1 MCGLCQPAARCPPGR
16 RNVRPAKRASFT
28 ATTCFSTRVHE
39 RSGASAGGLAPVPA
53 PRRTSAAASGVS
65 RRDAAAWDSRESLVH
80 RALPVYL
87 GLLLAIL
94 TVVAIVLL
102 VMVRHVLL
110 VLFVSVLFAAAL
122 TGPSEWL
129 HRRSRLPLG
138 LAAVLIYI
146 ACFALIVGIGWV
158 VVPPLLGQVV
168 EFADRAPEYA
178 ERYEGIREAYA
189 ELRADFPALP
199 PFEEQLSR
207 LGDAILDRAGERAA
221 ALPGDV
227 FSIFI
232 DLLAVFFISLLLLTN
247 RLRIRDFVLS
257 LTHPEH
263 RRRTG
268 LVLDRTWLRIGG
280 YLRAK
285 VIVMAIV
292 GALTYLSLVVLGV
305 PFAIPLSV
313 IVAFGELIP
322 LVGSWLARIP
332 LLAIAALD
340 SPRTFVL
347 TFLAS
352 IVIQNL
358 QGYVISPLVEG
369 DQLDIHPLLVFVAVL
384 VGASLGGA
392 IGAFVAVPAAAIVDL
407 VVREVVVPWRRAQLR
422 GSAAAAP
429 RRPTAHAP

>member
-1 MCGLCQPAARCPPGR
+1 M
-16 RNVRPAKRASFT
+16 
-28 ATTCFSTRVHE
+28 TR
-39 RSGASAGGLAPVPA
+39 
-53 PRRTSAAASGVS
+53 SGVS
-65 RRDAAAWDSRESLVH
+65 QESLLH
-80 RALPVYL
+80 RGLPVYL

-94 TVVAIVLL
+94 TVVTVLL
-102 VMVRHVLL
+102 LFMIRHVLL

-146 ACFALIVGIGWV
+146 ASFALIVGIGWV

-178 ERYEGIREAYA
+178 ERYEGVREAYA

-199 PFEEQLSR
+199 PFEEQLAR
-207 LGDAILDRAGERAA
+207 LGDAIVDRAGERAA
-221 ALPGDV
+221 ALPGDA

-247 RLRIRDFVLS
+247 RLRIRDFILS
-257 LTHPEH
+257 LTHPDH
-263 RRRTG
+263 QRRAG

-285 VIVMAIV
+285 VIVMTIV
-292 GALTYLSLVVLGV
+292 GALTYVSLIVIGV

-347 TFLAS
+347 TFVAS
-352 IVIQNL
+352 IVIQNF
-358 QGYVISPLVEG
+358 QGYVISPLIEG

-384 VGASLGGA
+384 VGAALGGA
-392 IGAFVAVPAAAIVDL
+392 LGAFVAVPAAAIVDL
-407 VVREVVVPWRRAQLR
+407 VVVEVVVPWRRAQLR
-422 GSAAAAP
+422 GSAATVP

>member
-1 MCGLCQPAARCPPGR
+1 MAPSGDFHE
-16 RNVRPAKRASFT
+16 SF
-28 ATTCFSTRVHE
+28 
-39 RSGASAGGLAPVPA
+39 
-53 PRRTSAAASGVS
+53 
-65 RRDAAAWDSRESLVH
+65 VH
-80 RALPVYL
+80 RALPIYL
-87 GLLLAIL
+87 GLLFAIL
-94 TVVAIVLL
+94 TVVAVVVLF
-102 VMVRHVLL
+102 MVRHVLL

-129 HRRSRLPLG
+129 HRRFRLPLG
-138 LAAVLIYI
+138 LAAVVIYI
-146 ACFALIVGIGWV
+146 ASFAVIVGIGWI

-178 ERYEGIREAYA
+178 DRYQGIRDSYA
-189 ELRADFPALP
+189 ELRADFPARP

-232 DLLAVFFISLLLLTN
+232 DLLAVFFVSLLLLTN

-257 LTHPEH
+257 LTYPDH

-268 LVLDRTWLRIGG
+268 FVLDRTWLRIGG

-285 VIVMAIV
+285 VFVMAIV
-292 GALTYLSLVVLGV
+292 GALTYVSLIAIGV

-352 IVIQNL
+352 ILIQNL
-358 QGYVISPLVEG
+358 QGYVISPVVEG

-384 VGASLGGA
+384 TGASLGGA
-392 IGAFVAVPAAAIVDL
+392 VGAFVAVPAAAIVDL
-407 VVREVVVPWRRAQLR
+407 VVREVVVP
-422 GSAAAAP
+422 
-429 RRPTAHAP
+429 

>member
-1 MCGLCQPAARCPPGR
+1 MAP
-16 RNVRPAKRASFT
+16 
-28 ATTCFSTRVHE
+28 
-39 RSGASAGGLAPVPA
+39 SGGSH
-53 PRRTSAAASGVS
+53 
-65 RRDAAAWDSRESLVH
+65 ESLVH
-80 RALPVYL
+80 RALPIYL
-87 GLLLAIL
+87 GLLFATL
-94 TVVAIVLL
+94 TLIAVVGLF
-102 VMVRHVLL
+102 MVRHVLL
-110 VLFVSVLFAAAL
+110 VLFVSMLFAAAL

-129 HRRSRLPLG
+129 HRRFRLPLG
-138 LAAVLIYI
+138 LAAVVIYI
-146 ACFALIVGIGWV
+146 ASFAVIVGIGWI

-178 ERYEGIREAYA
+178 DRYAGIREAYA

-199 PFEEQLSR
+199 PFEQQLSR

-227 FSIFI
+227 FSIFF
-232 DLLAVFFISLLLLTN
+232 DLLAVFFVSLLLLTN

-257 LTHPEH
+257 LTHPNH

-292 GALTYLSLVVLGV
+292 GALTYVSLVVIGV

-347 TFLAS
+347 TFVAS
-352 IVIQNL
+352 ILIQNL
-358 QGYVISPLVEG
+358 QGYVISPVVEG

-392 IGAFVAVPAAAIVDL
+392 VGAFVAVPAAAIVDL
-407 VVREVVVPWRRAQLR
+407 VLREVVVPWRRAQLR
-422 GSAAAAP
+422 DSAAATP

>member
-1 MCGLCQPAARCPPGR
+1 MAP
-16 RNVRPAKRASFT
+16 
-28 ATTCFSTRVHE
+28 
-39 RSGASAGGLAPVPA
+39 SG
-53 PRRTSAAASGVS
+53 
-65 RRDAAAWDSRESLVH
+65 DSSESLVQ
-80 RALPVYL
+80 RALPIYL
-87 GLLLAIL
+87 GLLFAIL
-94 TVVAIVLL
+94 TVVAVLL
-102 VMVRHVLL
+102 LFMVRHVLL
-110 VLFVSVLFAAAL
+110 VLFVSVLLAAAL

-129 HRRSRLPLG
+129 HRRFRLPLG
-138 LAAVLIYI
+138 LAAVMIYI
-146 ACFALIVGIGWV
+146 ASFAVVVGIGWI

-178 ERYEGIREAYA
+178 DRYAGVREAYA

-227 FSIFI
+227 FSIFL
-232 DLLAVFFISLLLLTN
+232 DLLAVFFVSLLLLTN

-257 LTHPEH
+257 LTHSDH

-268 LVLDRTWLRIGG
+268 FVLDRTWLRIGG

-292 GALTYLSLVVLGV
+292 GALTYVSLIVIGV

-352 IVIQNL
+352 ILIQNL
-358 QGYVISPLVEG
+358 QGYVISPVVEG

-392 IGAFVAVPAAAIVDL
+392 LGAFVAVPAAAIVDL

-422 GSAAAAP
+422 GSAAAVP
-429 RRPTAHAP
+429 RRPTTHAP

>member
-1 MCGLCQPAARCPPGR
+1 MAP
-16 RNVRPAKRASFT
+16 
-28 ATTCFSTRVHE
+28 
-39 RSGASAGGLAPVPA
+39 SGG
-53 PRRTSAAASGVS
+53 S
-65 RRDAAAWDSRESLVH
+65 RQSLVD
-80 RALPVYL
+80 RALPIYL
-87 GLLLAIL
+87 GLLFAVL
-94 TVVAIVLL
+94 TVIAVLVL
-102 VMVRHVLL
+102 FMVRHVLL
-110 VLFVSVLFAAAL
+110 VLFVSVLLAAAL

-129 HRRSRLPLG
+129 HRRLRLPLG
-138 LAAVLIYI
+138 LAAVVIYI
-146 ACFALIVGIGWV
+146 ACFAVIVGIGWI

-178 ERYEGIREAYA
+178 DRYQGVREAYA

-207 LGDAILDRAGERAA
+207 LGNAILDRAGERAT

-227 FSIFI
+227 FSIFV

-257 LTHPEH
+257 LTHPDH
-263 RRRTG
+263 RRRTS
-268 LVLDRTWLRIGG
+268 LVIDRTWLRIGG

-285 VIVMAIV
+285 VIVMVIV
-292 GALTYLSLVVLGV
+292 GALTYLSLIVIGV

-322 LVGSWLARIP
+322 LIGSWLARIP

-352 IVIQNL
+352 ILIQNL
-358 QGYVISPLVEG
+358 QGYVISPVVEG

-392 IGAFVAVPAAAIVDL
+392 LGAFVAVPAAAIVDL
-407 VVREVVVPWRRAQLR
+407 LVQDVVVPWRRAQLKA
-422 GSAAAAP
+422 STAAP

>member
-1 MCGLCQPAARCPPGR
+1 MPAAD
-16 RNVRPAKRASFT
+16 F
-28 ATTCFSTRVHE
+28 
-39 RSGASAGGLAPVPA
+39 
-53 PRRTSAAASGVS
+53 
-65 RRDAAAWDSRESLVH
+65 RESLVH
-80 RALPVYL
+80 RALPIYL
-87 GLLLAIL
+87 GLLFAIV
-94 TVVAIVLL
+94 TVVAVLL
-102 VMVRHVLL
+102 LFMVRHVLL

-129 HRRSRLPLG
+129 HRRFRLPLG
-138 LAAVLIYI
+138 LAAMVIYI
-146 ACFALIVGIGWV
+146 ASFAIIIGIGWF

-178 ERYEGIREAYA
+178 ERSEGIREAYA

-199 PFEEQLSR
+199 PFDEQLSR
-207 LGDAILDRAGERAA
+207 LGNAILDRAGERAA
-221 ALPGDV
+221 ALPRDV
-227 FSIFI
+227 FSVFF
-232 DLLAVFFISLLLLTN
+232 DLLAVFFVSLLLLTN

-257 LTHPEH
+257 VIHQDH

-268 LVLDRTWLRIGG
+268 FVLDRGWLRIGA

-285 VIVMAIV
+285 AIVMAIV
-292 GALTYLSLVVLGV
+292 GVITYIPLVLIGV

-347 TFLAS
+347 TLVVS
-352 IVIQNL
+352 ILTQNL
-358 QGYVISPLVEG
+358 QGYVISPLIEG
-369 DQLDIHPLLVFVAVL
+369 DQLEIHPLLVFVAVL
-384 VGASLGGA
+384 MGATLGGA

-407 VVREVVVPWRRAQLR
+407 IVREVVVPWRRAQLR
-422 GSAAAAP
+422 GSAAAVP
-429 RRPTAHAP
+429 RRPSANAP

>member
-1 MCGLCQPAARCPPGR
+1 MAPTGEP
-16 RNVRPAKRASFT
+16 RA
-28 ATTCFSTRVHE
+28 
-39 RSGASAGGLAPVPA
+39 
-53 PRRTSAAASGVS
+53 
-65 RRDAAAWDSRESLVH
+65 SLVH
-80 RALPVYL
+80 RALPLYL
-87 GLLLAIL
+87 GLLFAIL
-94 TVVAIVLL
+94 TLVAIVLL
-102 VMVRHVLL
+102 FMVRHVLL

-129 HRRSRLPLG
+129 HRRFRVPLG
-138 LAAVLIYI
+138 LAAVLTYL
-146 ACFALIVGIGWV
+146 ACFAVIVGLGWI

-178 ERYEGIREAYA
+178 DRYEGVRDSYA
-189 ELRADFPALP
+189 ELRTDFPALP

-227 FSIFI
+227 FSIFV

-247 RLRIRDFVLS
+247 RLRIRDFVVS
-257 LTHPEH
+257 LTQRDH

-268 LVLDRTWLRIGG
+268 YLLDRIWLRIGA

-292 GALTYLSLVVLGV
+292 GALTYVSLVLIGV
-305 PFAIPLSV
+305 PFAIPLSI

-347 TFLAS
+347 TFVAS
-352 IVIQNL
+352 ILIQNL
-358 QGYVISPLVEG
+358 QGYVISPVVEG

-384 VGASLGGA
+384 AGASLGGA
-392 IGAFVAVPAAAIVDL
+392 VGAFVAVPAAAIVDL
-407 VVREVVVPWRRAQLR
+407 VVKEVVVPWRHGQLAR
-422 GSAAAAP
+422 SEAATT
-429 RRPTAHAP
+429 RRPNAHAP

>member
-1 MCGLCQPAARCPPGR
+1 MAPAG
-16 RNVRPAKRASFT
+16 
-28 ATTCFSTRVHE
+28 
-39 RSGASAGGLAPVPA
+39 
-53 PRRTSAAASGVS
+53 
-65 RRDAAAWDSRESLVH
+65 DSRESLLH
-80 RALPVYL
+80 RALPIYL

-94 TVVAIVLL
+94 TVVAVLL
-102 VMVRHVLL
+102 LFMIRHVLL

-138 LAAVLIYI
+138 LAAVLLYI
-146 ACFALIVGIGWV
+146 ACFAIIIGIGWV

-178 ERYEGIREAYA
+178 ERSEGIREAYA
-189 ELRADFPALP
+189 ELRADFPTLP
-199 PFEEQLSR
+199 SFEEQVAR

-221 ALPGDV
+221 ALPADA
-227 FSIFI
+227 FSIFL

-257 LTHPEH
+257 MTHPDH

-268 LVLDRTWLRIGG
+268 LILDRTWLRIGG

-285 VIVMAIV
+285 VIVMTIV
-292 GALTYLSLVVLGV
+292 GMLTYVSLVLIGV
-305 PFAIPLSV
+305 PFAVPLSV

-332 LLAIAALD
+332 LFAIAALD

-347 TFLAS
+347 TFVAS
-352 IVIQNL
+352 VLIQNL

-369 DQLDIHPLLVFVAVL
+369 DQLDIHPLVVFIAVL

-407 VVREVVVPWRRAQLR
+407 VVREVAVPWRRGQLR
-422 GSAAAAP
+422 GSAAVP
-429 RRPTAHAP
+429 RRPTAQGP

>member
-1 MCGLCQPAARCPPGR
+1 M
-16 RNVRPAKRASFT
+16 
-28 ATTCFSTRVHE
+28 
-39 RSGASAGGLAPVPA
+39 VP
-53 PRRTSAAASGVS
+53 RG
-65 RRDAAAWDSRESLVH
+65 DSRESFVH

-87 GLLLAIL
+87 GLLFAIL
-94 TVVAIVLL
+94 TVVAVVLL
-102 VMVRHVLL
+102 FMVRHVLL

-178 ERYEGIREAYA
+178 ERYRGIREAYT

-207 LGDAILDRAGERAA
+207 LGDAILARAGERAA
-221 ALPGDV
+221 ALPGNV

-257 LTHPEH
+257 LTHPDH
-263 RRRTG
+263 QRRAG

-292 GALTYLSLVVLGV
+292 GALTYVSLIAIGV

-347 TFLAS
+347 TFVAS

-358 QGYVISPLVEG
+358 QGYVISPLIEG

-384 VGASLGGA
+384 VGAALGGA
-392 IGAFVAVPAAAIVDL
+392 LGAFVAVPAAAIVDL
-407 VVREVVVPWRRAQLR
+407 VVVEVVVPWRRAQLR
-422 GSAAAAP
+422 GGRGRAAP
-429 RRPTAHAP
+429 THSPRTVSGLRGAQVPLAGRLASNRRKRAIGKFVKPVSP

>member
-1 MCGLCQPAARCPPGR
+1 M
-16 RNVRPAKRASFT
+16 
-28 ATTCFSTRVHE
+28 
-39 RSGASAGGLAPVPA
+39 A
-53 PRRTSAAASGVS
+53 PRG
-65 RRDAAAWDSRESLVH
+65 DSRESFLD

-87 GLLLAIL
+87 GLLFAIL
-94 TVVAIVLL
+94 TVVAVVLL
-102 VMVRHVLL
+102 FMVRHVLL

-146 ACFALIVGIGWV
+146 ASFALIIGIGWV

-168 EFADRAPEYA
+168 EFADRAPEYT

-207 LGDAILDRAGERAA
+207 LGDAILARAGERAA
-221 ALPGDV
+221 ALPGNV

-232 DLLAVFFISLLLLTN
+232 DLLAVFFISLLHLTN

-257 LTHPEH
+257 VTHPDH

-268 LVLDRTWLRIGG
+268 LVLDRTWLRVGG

-285 VIVMAIV
+285 VIVMTIV
-292 GALTYLSLVVLGV
+292 GVLTYVSLIVIGV

-352 IVIQNL
+352 ILIQNL

-407 VVREVVVPWRRAQLR
+407 VVQEVVVPWRRARLR
-422 GSAAAAP
+422 GSAAAAQ

>member
-1 MCGLCQPAARCPPGR
+1 MAP
-16 RNVRPAKRASFT
+16 
-28 ATTCFSTRVHE
+28 
-39 RSGASAGGLAPVPA
+39 SG
-53 PRRTSAAASGVS
+53 
-65 RRDAAAWDSRESLVH
+65 DSRDSVVH
-80 RALPVYL
+80 RALPIYL
-87 GLLLAIL
+87 GLLFAIL
-94 TVVAIVLL
+94 TVVAVLFL
-102 VMVRHVLL
+102 FMVRHVLL

-129 HRRSRLPLG
+129 HRRLRLPLG
-138 LAAVLIYI
+138 AGRGGDLHRVLRSDRRHR
-146 ACFALIVGIGWV
+146 L
-158 VVPPLLGQVV
+158 
-168 EFADRAPEYA
+168 DRRAPA
-178 ERYEGIREAYA
+178 SRPGGRVRRPRAGVRRPLRGFREAYA
-189 ELRADFPALP
+189 ELRSDFPALP

-207 LGDAILDRAGERAA
+207 LGNAILDRAGDRAA
-221 ALPGDV
+221 ALPGDL
-227 FSIFI
+227 FSIFL
-232 DLLAVFFISLLLLTN
+232 DLLAVFFVSLLLLTT

-257 LTHPEH
+257 LTHPDH

-268 LVLDRTWLRIGG
+268 FVLDRTWLRIGG

-292 GALTYLSLVVLGV
+292 GALTYVSLIVIGV

-322 LVGSWLARIP
+322 LIGSWLARIP

-352 IVIQNL
+352 ILIQNL
-358 QGYVISPLVEG
+358 QGYVISPVVEG

-392 IGAFVAVPAAAIVDL
+392 LGAFIAVPFAAIVDL

-422 GSAAAAP
+422 GSAAATP
-429 RRPTAHAP
+429 RRPTTHAP